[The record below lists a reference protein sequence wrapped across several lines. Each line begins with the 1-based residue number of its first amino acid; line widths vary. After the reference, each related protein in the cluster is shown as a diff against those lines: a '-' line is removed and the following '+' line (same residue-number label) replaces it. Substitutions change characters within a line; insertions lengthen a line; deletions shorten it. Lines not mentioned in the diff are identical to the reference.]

1 MAPPAGRGAG
11 AGVELRD
18 EVEARGEPDGV
29 LLVEEETCFFNR
41 WFGVFVVLVGV
52 EYGSLL
58 ISSQVY
64 SNRFTCAQPVL
75 RTLLDLADEL
85 GLGAQELLL
94 VVHLIEKRETDGALR
109 VFVIMGLYA

>member
-1 MAPPAGRGAG
+1 M
-11 AGVELRD
+11 
-18 EVEARGEPDGV
+18 
-29 LLVEEETCFFNR
+29 
-41 WFGVFVVLVGV
+41 
-52 EYGSLL
+52 
-58 ISSQVY
+58 Y